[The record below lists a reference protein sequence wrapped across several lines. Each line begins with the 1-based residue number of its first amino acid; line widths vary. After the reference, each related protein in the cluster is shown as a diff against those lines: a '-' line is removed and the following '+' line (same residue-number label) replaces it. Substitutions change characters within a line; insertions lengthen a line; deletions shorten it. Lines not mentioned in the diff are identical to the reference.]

1 MLICDLL
8 SLGLIIS
15 LMTGSGTN
23 IEVMAIST
31 VPSVKVSPELQSTPK
46 RAQRSP
52 AHVSSMSSISLEC
65 MRTMRPTFTLRLLRM
80 LMMVS
85 PFFRVPW

>member
-1 MLICDLL
+1 LIWALL

-23 IEVMAIST
+23 IEVIALST
-31 VPSVKVSPELQSTPK
+31 VPSVNVSPEAQSTPNS
-46 RAQRSP
+46 AQRSP
-52 AHVSSMSSISLEC
+52 AHVSSMSSISSEC
-65 MRTMRPTFTLRLLRM
+65 MRTMRPTFTFFLVRM

-85 PFFRVPW
+85 PLRRVPW